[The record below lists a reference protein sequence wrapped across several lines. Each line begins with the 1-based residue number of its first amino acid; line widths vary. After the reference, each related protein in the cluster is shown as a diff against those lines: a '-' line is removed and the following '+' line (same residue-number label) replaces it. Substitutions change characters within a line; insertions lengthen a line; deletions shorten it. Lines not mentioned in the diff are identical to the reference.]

1 MTGTY
6 NPWMVYLSIFVAIF
20 VSYTA
25 LNLASRVARTQGAP
39 ALLWLCG
46 GAVAMGSGIWSMHFI
61 GMLAFSLP
69 IPLAYDTTK
78 TLISLA
84 IAIAISGFALGIAS
98 RREISLRQLIA
109 SAVTMGLGISAMHYS
124 GMSAIQIMPM
134 ITYEPD
140 LLLASIGIAIV
151 ASFAALWLFF
161 RLRRGRSWQM
171 RLARLGA
178 AIVMGLAISGMHYT
192 GMAASKFAS
201 SAYCIGGSGVNNR
214 WLAITIAV
222 LALALLTI
230 TTLLLVYD
238 AYLERSRA
246 YNEKLE
252 KANAQLQHVAT
263 HDALTGLPNR
273 LLLADRLAQAIA
285 QAQQKNGRFA
295 LMVVDLDRFKAVN
308 DSLGHL
314 AGDALL
320 GEVAQRLQAV
330 LRRTDTLA
338 RLGGDEFVLIVNDIT
353 GPQDV
358 ESVIRKVLDD
368 IGRPVHLASLE
379 VHTSPSIGISLYP
392 DDGTDAETLLKH
404 ADAAMYHAK
413 KMGRNTF
420 QFFAPAMNA
429 FTRERLELEG
439 DLRRALREGEF
450 ELYYQPKVDVATGW
464 IDSAEA
470 LIRWNHPR
478 RGLIAPGEFIPLA
491 EETGLIVPIGE
502 WVLRQAC
509 SQARAWH
516 AGGLDGLRVAVNL
529 SALQFQQ
536 RNLLQMVRAALASAA
551 LDARYLELELTESAL
566 IQNTEQ
572 SIRILRRLGKLGV
585 RISIDD
591 FGTGYASLNYLR
603 YLPLH
608 KLKIDCAFIREIA
621 TSRDD
626 AAIVRAIVSLAHS
639 LRLQVIAEGVETS
652 EQLEFLRALGC
663 DQYQGYYCSAPMPA
677 EVFNEMMRRQLAMQD
692 ATVGSAPREA

>member
-25 LNLASRVARTQGAP
+25 LNLASRVARTRGAA
-39 ALLWLCG
+39 ALFWLCG

-69 IPLAYDTTK
+69 IPLAYDTAK
-78 TLISLA
+78 TLISLG

-98 RREISLRQLIA
+98 RPHISLRQLMV
-109 SAVTMGLGISAMHYS
+109 SAVAMGLGISAMHYS
-124 GMSAIQIMPM
+124 GMSAIQILPM
-134 ITYEPD
+134 ITYELD
-140 LLLASIGIAIV
+140 LLFTSIGIAIV

-161 RLRRGRSWQM
+161 RLRGGRSWRM
-171 RLARLGA
+171 RLARFGA
-178 AIVMGLAISGMHYT
+178 AIIMGLAISGMHYT
-192 GMAASKFAS
+192 AMAASKFGADS
-201 SAYCIGGSGVNNR
+201 YCIGGTGVDNR
-214 WLAITIAV
+214 WLAITIAL

-230 TTLLLVYD
+230 TTILLIYD
-238 AYLERSRA
+238 AYLEHSRTH
-246 YNEKLE
+246 NEQLE
-252 KANAQLQHVAT
+252 QANAQLQHVAM

-273 LLLADRLAQAIA
+273 LLLADRLTQAVAQAE
-285 QAQQKNGRFA
+285 QKGSRFA
-295 LMVVDLDRFKAVN
+295 LMMVDLDRFKAVN
-308 DSLGHL
+308 DSLGHH
-314 AGDALL
+314 AGDSLL
-320 GEVAQRLQAV
+320 RQVAQRLQAV

-338 RLGGDEFVLIVNDIT
+338 RLGGDEFVLIINDIT

-358 ESVIRKVLDD
+358 ESVICKMLDD
-368 IGRPVHLASLE
+368 IGQPITLASLE

-392 DDGTDAETLLKH
+392 DDGRDAETLLKH

-429 FTRERLELEG
+429 FTRERLELEN
-439 DLRRALREGEF
+439 DLRRALHEGEF
-450 ELYYQPKVDVATGW
+450 ELYYQPKVDIATGQ
-464 IDSAEA
+464 IDGAEA
-470 LIRWNHPR
+470 LLRWKHPK
-478 RGLIAPGEFIPLA
+478 RGLITPDGFIPLA

-509 SQARAWH
+509 SQMRAWH
-516 AGGLDGLRVAVNL
+516 HAGLTGLRIAVNL
-529 SALQFQQ
+529 SARQFQQ
-536 RNLLQMVRAALASAA
+536 QNLLQMVRAALANTH
-551 LDARYLELELTESAL
+551 LDARYLELELTESTL
-566 IQNTEQ
+566 MQDTEQ
-572 SIRILRRLGKLGV
+572 SIQILRRLGKLGV

-608 KLKIDCAFIREIA
+608 KLKIDCAFIREIV

-626 AAIVRAIVSLAHS
+626 AAIVRAIISLAHS
-639 LRLQVIAEGVETS
+639 LRLKVIAEGVETP
-652 EQLEFLRALGC
+652 EQLELLRQLGC

-677 EVFNEMMRRQLAMQD
+677 DVFNEMMQRQLEVEESR
-692 ATVGSAPREA
+692 VGCAPA

>member
-25 LNLASRVARTQGAP
+25 LNLASHVAKTRGAA
-39 ALLWLCG
+39 ALSWLCG

-69 IPLAYDTTK
+69 IPLAYDTAK

-84 IAIAISGFALGIAS
+84 IAIAIAGFALAIAS
-98 RREISLRQLIA
+98 RPQISLRRLMM
-109 SAVTMGLGISAMHYS
+109 SAVIMGLGISAMHYS
-124 GMSAIQIMPM
+124 GMRAIQIAPM
-134 ITYEPD
+134 IAYELD
-140 LLLASIGIAIV
+140 LVLASIGIAIV

-171 RLARLGA
+171 RLARFGA
-178 AIVMGLAISGMHYT
+178 AIIMGLAISGMHYT
-192 GMAASKFAS
+192 AMAASKFAS
-201 SAYCIGGSGVNNR
+201 SSYCIGGSGVDNR

-230 TTLLLVYD
+230 TSILLIYD
-238 AYLERSRA
+238 AYLERSRNH
-246 YNEKLE
+246 NEQLE
-252 KANAQLQHVAT
+252 KANTQLQHVAT

-273 LLLADRLAQAIA
+273 LLLADRLAQTIV
-285 QAQQKNGRFA
+285 QAEQKNGRFA
-295 LMVVDLDRFKAVN
+295 LIMVDLDRFKAVN

-320 GEVAQRLQAV
+320 KQVAQRLQAV

-338 RLGGDEFVLIVNDIT
+338 RFGGDEFVLIINDIT
-353 GPQDV
+353 GPQDI
-358 ESVIRKVLDD
+358 ESVISKVLHD
-368 IGRPVHLASLE
+368 IGQPVNLARLE

-392 DDGTDAETLLKH
+392 DDGTDGETLLKH

-429 FTRERLELEG
+429 FTRERLELEN
-439 DLRRALREGEF
+439 DLRRALQEGEF
-450 ELYYQPKVDVATGW
+450 ELYYQPKVNIATGR

-470 LIRWNHPR
+470 LLRWKHPK
-478 RGLIAPGEFIPLA
+478 RGLIAPGGFIPLA

-509 SQARAWH
+509 LQMRDWH
-516 AGGLDGLRVAVNL
+516 VAGLNGLRVAVNL
-529 SALQFQQ
+529 SARQFQQ
-536 RNLLQMVRAALASAA
+536 QNLLHIVRATLASADLA
-551 LDARYLELELTESAL
+551 ARYLELELTESTL
-566 IQNTEQ
+566 MQDTEQ
-572 SIRILRRLGKLGV
+572 SIRVLRRLGRLGV
-585 RISIDD
+585 GISIDD

-608 KLKIDCAFIREIA
+608 KLKIDRAFIREVA

-639 LRLQVIAEGVETS
+639 LRLKVIAEGVETPA
-652 EQLEFLRALGC
+652 QLEFLQALGC
-663 DQYQGYYCSAPMPA
+663 DQYQGYYCSAPIPA
-677 EVFNEMMRRQLAMQD
+677 DAFNEMMQRQLEMKDAMID
-692 ATVGSAPREA
+692 AALREA